1 MAIKYDSSVNVL
13 GSIPDYSSMMDFI
26 CEYMGRM
33 PDGQGSFSFRT
44 HKTFT
49 RFLAAIK
56 TAILTFA
63 NDRHKQ
69 LFLDAL
75 SSKEFSYQ
83 EKLMVLYWQIVYGN
97 LLFRRISEEVFMQLS
112 IRGEPHCRLSMSLP
126 CSITSRKRKRESSIG
141 RKPL

>member
-75 SSKEFSYQ
+75 SSKEFSYR
-83 EKLMVLYWQIVYGN
+83 EKLMVLY
-97 LLFRRISEEVFMQLS
+97 
-112 IRGEPHCRLSMSLP
+112 
-126 CSITSRKRKRESSIG
+126 
-141 RKPL
+141 